1 MFLLFAWLSLKYL
14 KLLAYS
20 LTFNIDKKS
29 DVKKQSCII
38 YICLIT
44 TMERQHL
51 FQLLTGVCIRMWETL
66 KVELLITQNF
76 L

>member
-29 DVKKQSCII
+29 DVKKTILYYLYMFNI
-38 YICLIT
+38 FLKFYTDNLLLDYI
-44 TMERQHL
+44 L
-51 FQLLTGVCIRMWETL
+51 FNFYIRMDKHAEWS
-66 KVELLITQNF
+66 
-76 L
+76 

>member
-38 YICLIT
+38 YIDNLLLDYI
-44 TMERQHL
+44 L
-51 FQLLTGVCIRMWETL
+51 FNFYIRMDKHAEWS
-66 KVELLITQNF
+66 
-76 L
+76 

>member
-38 YICLIT
+38 YICLIYSSS
-44 TMERQHL
+44 
-51 FQLLTGVCIRMWETL
+51 FI
-66 KVELLITQNF
+66 LITYCWIIF
-76 L
+76 FSIFT

>member
-29 DVKKQSCII
+29 DVKNNPVLFI
-38 YICLIT
+38 Y
-44 TMERQHL
+44 
-51 FQLLTGVCIRMWETL
+51 V
-66 KVELLITQNF
+66 
-76 L
+76 

>member
-38 YICLIT
+38 YIRLIYS
-44 TMERQHL
+44 
-51 FQLLTGVCIRMWETL
+51 
-66 KVELLITQNF
+66 
-76 L
+76 